1 MTSTENELSTQVDLV
16 ARKVR
21 YYLMSML
28 GKTPQEAYPWEFYNA
43 VSYVLREVIMI
54 NWAATN
60 HTINQKKARR
70 LYYISMEF
78 LPGRML
84 VHNISNV
91 NAHPLM
97 KEVVT
102 KLGFDYRTVLHMESD
117 PGLGNG
123 GLGRLASCLM
133 ESLATQQYPA
143 MAYGLRYQYGIFQ
156 QELWDGVQIE
166 KPDMWLLNEHPWG
179 LRTDGHAKRVKFAGV
194 MKKSISSGGE
204 ALLDLED
211 FELVRALPFDY
222 PIIGFAE
229 TPNFNV
235 ATLRLWSTKESP
247 HNFHL
252 QRYNAGQIGPAAE
265 NTALTDVLYPND
277 NHETGKRIRLKQEFL
292 LVSASLQ
299 DIFRQHFEHYDTID
313 SFADKVRIQIN
324 DTHPALVV
332 PELIRILMQHYNK
345 SWHHALEITQQVTS
359 YTNHTILSEALEKW
373 NQERFAALLPR
384 QYWVIEELNRQF
396 CQKIRSLYPN
406 EEEKVRR
413 MSIIEGGQVQM
424 ANLSIV
430 GSHKVN
436 GVAKLHGQ
444 ILKEETF
451 ADFAKIEPNK
461 FTFVTNGVTQRHWLW
476 SSNKI
481 LSEFISERIGDK
493 WIVDFNEI
501 IKLQNFA
508 FDKKSQDE
516 LLDIKKR
523 NKQRLLDLIY
533 REQID
538 RDLQGREHPFTD
550 KIHID
555 SLFDVQVKRV
565 HEYKRQLMNA
575 LHLIMIYFNLL
586 ENPNSRKIKRTA
598 IFAGKAAAGYTIAKY
613 IIQLIYLIG
622 KKVNNHPDLQDK
634 LKVVYLENYSVTR
647 AEIIIPGAEL
657 SEQISTAGM
666 EASGTGNMKFAINGA
681 LTIGT
686 EDGANIEMREAI
698 GDTNWPFSFGAHAD
712 ELAHLRR
719 ADSYNPWDFYL
730 KDHKIKRAID
740 ALKDGT
746 FSRNEQEREALGA
759 LYDRLLLGYGGD
771 RADRYFVLYDLKSYY
786 ETQKRVEELYLDQSK
801 WAEISMHNIAR
812 MGPFSSDV
820 AVKKYADEI
829 WHLEKCPVDPE
840 IISRIR
846 RQHDESLS

>member
-1 MTSTENELSTQVDLV
+1 MTDQVDLV

-43 VSYVLREVIMI
+43 ISYVLREVIMV

-60 HTINQKKARR
+60 HTINQKQARR
-70 LYYISMEF
+70 LYYISMEY

-84 VHNISNV
+84 VHNISNL
-91 NAHPLM
+91 NAHDLM

-102 KLGFDYRTVLHMESD
+102 KLGFDYRQVLYMESD

-133 ESLATQQYPA
+133 DSLATQQYPA
-143 MAYGLRYQYGIFQ
+143 MGYGLRYQYGIFEQ
-156 QELWDGVQIE
+156 QLWDGVQIE

-179 LRTDGHAKRVKFAGV
+179 LRVDANAKRVKFAGV
-194 MKKSISSGGE
+194 MKKSTSENGE
-204 ALLDLED
+204 LMLDLDD

-222 PIIGFAE
+222 PIIGFAK
-229 TPNFNV
+229 TSDFNV

-299 DIFRQHFEHYDTID
+299 DIMRQHFDVYDTID

-332 PELIRILMQHYNK
+332 AELMRLLIRHHKK
-345 SWHHALEITQQVTS
+345 SWNQALEITQQVVS

-373 NQERFAALLPR
+373 NQERFANLLPR

-396 CQKIRSLYPN
+396 CQKLRTIYPN
-406 EEEKVRR
+406 DEEKVRR
-413 MSIIEGGQVQM
+413 MSIIEGGEIRM
-424 ANLSIV
+424 GNLAIV

-436 GVAKLHGQ
+436 GVAKLHGE
-444 ILKEETF
+444 ILREETF

-476 SSNKI
+476 SSNRI
-481 LSEFISERIGDK
+481 LSEFITARIGDK
-493 WIVDFNEI
+493 WVVDFDELS
-501 IKLQNFA
+501 KLQDFA
-508 FDKKSQDE
+508 YDQKSQNE

-523 NKQRLLDLIY
+523 NKQRLIDMIY
-533 REQID
+533 REHVD
-538 RDLQGREHPFTD
+538 RDINGREHPYRD
-550 KIHID
+550 KLELD

-575 LHLIMIYFNLL
+575 LNLIMIYFDLL
-586 ENPNSRKIKRTA
+586 ENPQSRKIKRTA

-622 KKVNNHPDLQDK
+622 KKVNNDPALQDK
-634 LKVVYLENYSVTR
+634 LKVIYLENYSVSK

-698 GDTNWPFSFGAHAD
+698 GDTNWPFSFGAHAE
-712 ELAHLRR
+712 ELAQLRR
-719 ADSYNPWDFYL
+719 TDAYNPWDVYS

-746 FSRNEQEREALGA
+746 FSRNDQEREALAA
-759 LYDRLLLGYGGD
+759 LYDRLMLGYGGD
-771 RADRYFVLYDLKSYY
+771 RADRFFVLHDLKAYY
-786 ETQKRVEELYLDQSK
+786 EMQKKVEELYLDQQK

-820 AVKKYADEI
+820 AIKKYANEI
-829 WHLEKCPVDPE
+829 WNLERCPVDPE
-840 IISRIR
+840 IIKRVR
-846 RQHDESLS
+846 RQHEESLS